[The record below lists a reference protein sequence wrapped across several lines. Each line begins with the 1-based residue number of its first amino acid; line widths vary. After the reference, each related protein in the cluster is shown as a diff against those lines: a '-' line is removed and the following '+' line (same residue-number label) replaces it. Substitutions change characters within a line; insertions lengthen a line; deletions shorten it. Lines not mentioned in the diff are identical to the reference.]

1 MRLHPLPAGLVAAVL
16 IGACGDPSPGPTA
29 QSTPLP
35 TPDVQATVEAEV
47 EARLRSRIPP
57 TPTAVPLSVASRQAI
72 ADFAADHRKLIGDW
86 DQFRTSFESWRQGL
100 VSCDAGSVQV
110 ALMGFAAA
118 TGDIAERARALPRS
132 GGVRELADKLIAA
145 TEQESEAVR
154 GLRDTWHPDTSTSV
168 FEPVDTERSRTQA
181 LRREVDD
188 ALRDLQMRTSPESQ
202 ALVAAFRLAVEEL
215 NSDWDAFRRSY
226 DSFRSQEAE
235 LASSDMITRLGQ
247 LVDQLRG
254 IVIAVR
260 ELPADD
266 TTAEV
271 SALLAEAAE
280 AEDLALRNLRGTFQR
295 LEPSEEQQGPAP
307 VSMSEST
314 GSSQEPSSRDAVTF
328 KPRDIELFDA
338 FDSQLADGNTLRRR
352 AVLMLAGLV
361 EETGEDAQAAT
372 EQFAQQYGLVLDQW
386 DSFHSGYDEW
396 RLTEGGCDRSKAAE
410 TLGRF
415 TTEFAALTRRAREM
429 SGATVLGPLRELLVE
444 AAEIEEGGLRDLRGS
459 WRPFDSEVYT
469 AHEGRRASA
478 ARLLRQV
485 ATGLQNL
492 LDQHDIAAPAE

>member
-1 MRLHPLPAGLVAAVL
+1 MRLHHLPAGLVAAAL
-16 IGACGDPSPGPTA
+16 IGACGDPSPGPAA

-72 ADFAADHRKLIGDW
+72 ADFAAGHRKLIGEW
-86 DQFRTSFESWRQGL
+86 DRFHAGFESWRQGL
-100 VSCDAGSVQV
+100 VSCDAGSVRV
-110 ALMGFAAA
+110 ALRGFAAA
-118 TGDIAERARALPRS
+118 AGDIAERARALPRS

-154 GLRDTWHPDTSTSV
+154 GLRDSWHPDTSTSV
-168 FEPVDTERSRTQA
+168 FEPVDTERSSAQG

-188 ALRDLQMRTSPESQ
+188 ALRDLQMRTTPESR
-202 ALVAAFRLAVEEL
+202 ARVAAFRLAVGEL

-295 LEPSEEQQGPAP
+295 SEPSGERQGPAAE
-307 VSMSEST
+307 SGSET
-314 GSSQEPSSRDAVTF
+314 EGSSQEPSSRDAATF
-328 KPRDIELFDA
+328 TPGDIELFDA
-338 FDSQLADGNTLRRR
+338 FDSQLADSNALRRR
-352 AVLMLAGLV
+352 AVQMLPV
-361 EETGEDAQAAT
+361 
-372 EQFAQQYGLVLDQW
+372 
-386 DSFHSGYDEW
+386 SS
-396 RLTEGGCDRSKAAE
+396 R
-410 TLGRF
+410 
-415 TTEFAALTRRAREM
+415 RRARTPRRLRSSSLSGTRSCSTNGTASTAATT
-429 SGATVLGPLRELLVE
+429 SGAAPRV
-444 AAEIEEGGLRDLRGS
+444 A
-459 WRPFDSEVYT
+459 
-469 AHEGRRASA
+469 
-478 ARLLRQV
+478 
-485 ATGLQNL
+485 ATGPRPRRPLAGSPQSSRPSPEGL
-492 LDQHDIAAPAE
+492 ARCPAPPYWAH